1 MTFEEFHP
9 LIAST
14 IAGIATEFG
23 RKGSWFGADKEDF
36 EHEMICW
43 LLERE
48 ERIGQRFSDDVA
60 DATRYVAKC
69 LRNECK
75 DHLAA
80 QKAQAMGSERDD
92 VEGYARNELKALLPA
107 MFDRDSWPELGAHWV
122 ATMTDVETAF
132 GQLPAEDRD
141 ILTSLHRD
149 GYTNKLLA
157 EMYGISEAN
166 MSYRHGRGVSR
177 LQRLLAGESARVR
190 DPWVG
195 RSAVTNSTARAYQT
209 NAYDEGV
216 TQ

>member
-14 IAGIATEFG
+14 IGGIAVEYG
-23 RKGSWFGADKEDF
+23 RKGSWFGADREDF

-48 ERIGQRFSDDVA
+48 ESVGNRFSSDVTE
-60 DATRYVAKC
+60 ATKYVAKC

-80 QKAQAMGSERDD
+80 QKAQAMGSERAN
-92 VEGYARNELKALLPA
+92 VQAYARNELKALLPTLW
-107 MFDRDSWPELGAHWV
+107 DSDLRVELGTDWV
-122 ATMTDVETAF
+122 PTLTDVESAF
-132 GQLPAEDRD
+132 GRLSAEDRD
-141 ILTSLHRD
+141 ILEAFHRD

-157 EMYGISEAN
+157 EMYGTSEAN
-166 MSYRHGRGVSR
+166 MSYRHQRALRR
-177 LQRLLAGESARVR
+177 LQALLGGDEVRVR

-195 RSAVTNSTARAYQT
+195 RKSVTNSTARAFQT
-209 NAYDEGV
+209 NHYNEGESA
-216 TQ
+216 

>member
-14 IAGIATEFG
+14 IKGIATEYG
-23 RKGSWFGADKEDF
+23 RKGSWFGADREDF

-48 ERIGQRFSDDVA
+48 ESIGDRFASDVTE
-60 DATRYVAKC
+60 ATKYTAKC

-80 QKAQAMGSERDD
+80 QKAQAMGSERNDIQT
-92 VEGYARNELKALLPA
+92 YARNELKALLPS
-107 MFDRDSWPELGAHWV
+107 MFDRDSWGELGMDWV
-122 ATMTDVETAF
+122 ATLTDVAVAYAR
-132 GQLPAEDRD
+132 LSAEDQD
-141 ILTSLHRD
+141 ILASFHQD

-157 EMYGISEAN
+157 EMYDTSEAN
-166 MSYRHGRGVSR
+166 MSYRHQRALRR
-177 LQRLLAGESARVR
+177 LQALLGGDGVQVR

-195 RSAVTNSTARAYQT
+195 RKSVTNSTARAFQT
-209 NAYDEGV
+209 NHYNEGESA
-216 TQ
+216 